1 MKIFLSPSNQKDN
14 VYAYG
19 GTTEFIVCG
28 DIAKYCEAALKR
40 SGFDVMTNHADAL
53 EQKVRE
59 SDAWGADLH
68 VPIHTNAHNHKV
80 AGTRLFAY
88 DLSGTGYKACVAI
101 YDELAPLTPGTS
113 ENITAQPQLY
123 EVRKPKAP
131 TAYIE
136 VDFHDVPD
144 VAKWLIE
151 NTKTIGEAIARGI
164 CNFYNVNYKEETT
177 MDNTPNKYAKEAVEK
192 AIKLGIIKGDENG
205 DLKLHS
211 AVSRQDF
218 FVFLDRLGLLK

>member
-14 VYAYG
+14 AYAYG
-19 GTTEFIVCG
+19 GTTEAIVCG
-28 DIAKYCEAALKR
+28 DIAKHCDAALKR
-40 SGFDVMTNHADAL
+40 SGFETKTDHMGTL
-53 EQKVRE
+53 EQKVKA

-68 VPIHTNAHNHKV
+68 VPIHTNAHNKKV
-80 AGTRLFAY
+80 AGTRLYAY
-88 DLSGTGYKACVAI
+88 DLKGNGYNACVAI
-101 YDELAPLTPGTS
+101 FKELAPLTPGGS

-123 EVRKPKAP
+123 EVRRPKAP
-131 TAYIE
+131 TVYVE

-164 CNFYNVNYKEETT
+164 CSFYNVKYKEETN

-192 AIKLGIIKGDENG
+192 AIKLGIIKGDEKG

-211 AVSRQDF
+211 SVTRQDF